1 VGEEKLSCDEAKDAS
16 PNREDIAFCYNPI
29 KIFVM
34 NNQSAKDILIKKLLD
49 QKSFWSFE
57 MPDTQQV
64 PDDILIEKTF
74 LYLDIEDINLLFKI
88 YPIKSIKQVWID
100 RLVVQGSYYARLNK
114 LIAWMYFD
122 IKQPERYLKRIENR
136 QLKIV

>member
-1 VGEEKLSCDEAKDAS
+1 
-16 PNREDIAFCYNPI
+16 
-29 KIFVM
+29 M
-34 NNQSAKDILIKKLLD
+34 NNLLGSAAWLSQESSKDILIKKLLD

-88 YPIKSIKQVWID
+88 YPIKRIKQVWID

-114 LIAWMYFD
+114 LIAWLYFD

-136 QLKIV
+136 LLKTV